1 MRTFF
6 ATLMRNQRAATAVE
20 YGLIAALISLAAFG
34 AITTFGAKATAMWNN
49 TATAVENNT

>member
-1 MRTFF
+1 MRPIFSR
-6 ATLMRNQRAATAVE
+6 LLQDQRAATAVE

-49 TATAVENNT
+49 TATAVQNNT

>member
-1 MRTFF
+1 MQTFF
-6 ATLMRNQRAATAVE
+6 ATLIRNQRAATAVE

-49 TATAVENNT
+49 TATAVQNNT